1 MAESAV
7 VVGEKLK
14 TKAATVACAESCTG
28 GLVTSLLTD
37 VPGSSGYVAGSV
49 VCYTNEVKAR
59 IVGVARTTLDR
70 YSAVSGETAGEM
82 ALGVRKLMGTD
93 YGLATTGNLGPE
105 PSEGRPV
112 GLVYIAVASEA
123 GVICEELHLQGSR
136 SENKAAV
143 AERALALLDRSL

>member
-28 GLVTSLLTD
+28 GLVTSMLTD
-37 VPGSSGYVAGSV
+37 VPGSSGYVCGSV
-49 VCYTNEVKAR
+49 VCYTNEIKHRV
-59 IVGVARTTLDR
+59 VGVSKTTLEK
-70 YSAVSGETAGEM
+70 YTAVSRETAQEM
-82 ALGVRKLMGTD
+82 ACGIRQLMQTD

-105 PSEGRPV
+105 PSEGKPV
-112 GLVYIAVASEA
+112 GLVYIAVASET
-123 GVICEELHLQGSR
+123 GVTCEELHLKGSR
-136 SENKAAV
+136 SENKKAV